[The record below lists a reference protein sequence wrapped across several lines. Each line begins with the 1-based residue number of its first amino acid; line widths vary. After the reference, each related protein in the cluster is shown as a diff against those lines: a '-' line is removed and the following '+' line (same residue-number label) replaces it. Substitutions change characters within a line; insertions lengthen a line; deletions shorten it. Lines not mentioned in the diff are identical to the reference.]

1 MGNRWTSIIEQKG
14 LMMIMQRIILASVGY
29 GQLDDAFNLQN
40 SSISVVMTN
49 IVVNIDHSLF
59 MPGLFRTLQHE
70 KQTVKLVQVN

>member
-1 MGNRWTSIIEQKG
+1 
-14 LMMIMQRIILASVGY
+14 MMIMQRIILASVGY

-70 KQTVKLVQVN
+70 KQTVNLVQVN